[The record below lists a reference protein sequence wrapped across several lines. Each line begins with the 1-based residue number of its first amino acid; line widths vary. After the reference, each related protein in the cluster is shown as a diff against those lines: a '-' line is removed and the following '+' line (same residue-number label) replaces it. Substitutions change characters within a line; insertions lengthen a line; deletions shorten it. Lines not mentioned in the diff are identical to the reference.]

1 MSQREALVFKNATI
15 ITPIIVI
22 DNGVLIVENGK
33 ISSIGPEAEVKIPQ
47 GIKLID
53 VAGNYLAPGFIDIHL
68 HGAGGS
74 DVMDG
79 TEEAIQK
86 ISKVHAKGGSTS
98 IVPTTLTAPLSKI
111 LKGVRNIAIAK
122 RKTLKGAQVLGAHI
136 EGPYLSV
143 EQRGAQNAKYLKVP
157 QPEEYEAL

>member
-1 MSQREALVFKNATI
+1 
-15 ITPIIVI
+15 
-22 DNGVLIVENGK
+22 
-33 ISSIGPEAEVKIPQ
+33 
-47 GIKLID
+47 
-53 VAGNYLAPGFIDIHL
+53 
-68 HGAGGS
+68 
-74 DVMDG
+74 MDG

-111 LKGVRNIAIAK
+111 LKAVRNIGIAK

-143 EQRGAQNAKYLKVP
+143 EQGGAQNPKYLKVP
-157 QPEEYEAL
+157 QPEEYEKLLEFSEDICQMVVGLPEV